1 MAARREQFVTTK
13 EFLDSAR
20 SLGIKS
26 LEGIC
31 ELVDNAFD
39 ADATNI
45 RIHIENNND
54 GTLQI
59 IFVDDG
65 LGIPAIHID
74 EDKNKRQGIPYI
86 LAYGGRIPHPNRPE
100 PIGKFGWGLSQT
112 ASCLSRRTEVYSRT
126 EDDDGWRSCWYDF
139 EELLADDCEL
149 PLE

>member
-39 ADATNI
+39 ADASNI

-74 EDKNKRQGIPYI
+74 EEGNERQGIPFI
-86 LAYGGRIPHPNRPE
+86 LAYGGRIPPQPTDPSGSSAGDSHKQRVVFHDVLKSTVE
-100 PIGKFGWGLSQT
+100 PKMIPTGVHVGTTLT
-112 ASCLSRRTEVYSRT
+112 N
-126 EDDDGWRSCWYDF
+126 
-139 EELLADDCEL
+139 
-149 PLE
+149 